1 MTKKKS
7 AATPKLTDAEKV
19 TAYMQQLQH
28 PLKAEINAVRDIIL
42 NANNKIAE
50 RIKWNAPSYYYQEDL
65 VTFNPRA
72 QQHVHLVF
80 HHPAIVTIQS
90 ELLKGDYKD
99 RRMAY
104 FTTMAAVEAN
114 KPVLESIINQLLK
127 VLDAETKK
135 L

>member
-19 TAYMQQLQH
+19 AAYMQQLQH
-28 PLKAEINAVRDIIL
+28 PLKAEINAVRAIIL
-42 NANNKIAE
+42 NANSKIAE

-80 HHPAIVTIQS
+80 HHLAIITIQS
-90 ELLKGDYKD
+90 ELLKGDYTD

-104 FTTMAAVEAN
+104 FPTMAAVEAN

-127 VLDAETKK
+127 VLDAEIKK